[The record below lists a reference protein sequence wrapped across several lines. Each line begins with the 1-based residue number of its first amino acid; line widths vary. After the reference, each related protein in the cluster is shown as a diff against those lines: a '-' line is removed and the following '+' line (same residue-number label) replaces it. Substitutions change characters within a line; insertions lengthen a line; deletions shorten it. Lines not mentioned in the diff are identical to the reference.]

1 MFNILSLVVVLYLL
15 HGAVVADHAPRGPLE
30 RGYRRRSQL
39 VTISGDEVLLPLR
52 VAGAEDVHVR
62 RHAALVVEA
71 HVLDLLQDLRE
82 ELDVEVL
89 RHHHKNQPVS
99 KTKVEPGIQYMFDH
113 RCGNIYLRN

>member
-1 MFNILSLVVVLYLL
+1 MGSIPNCFTKFVVVELCKDFQHSLTLVVVPYLL
-15 HGAVVADHAPRGPLE
+15 HEAVVAYHAPRRPLE

-39 VTISGDEVLLPLR
+39 VPVPGDEVLLPLR

-89 RHHHKNQPVS
+89 
-99 KTKVEPGIQYMFDH
+99 
-113 RCGNIYLRN
+113 